1 MALGAAGPPEPAGAR
16 LQTSEMAVAGGGGK
30 LKLGATATPLV
41 HLGEQTTIVIHAT
54 SATGTDNILPI
65 VIYDGPPSAGHPIAT
80 TELDGATQAA
90 GGYATFTLTPDTPGL
105 HTLYEEMLGT
115 DPAEN
120 SQQTTQINV
129 LPSTLSAATHNKTR

>member
-1 MALGAAGPPEPAGAR
+1 
-16 LQTSEMAVAGGGGK
+16 
-30 LKLGATATPLV
+30 
-41 HLGEQTTIVIHAT
+41 
-54 SATGTDNILPI
+54 
-65 VIYDGPPSAGHPIAT
+65 GHPIAT